1 VIRRGTS
8 TTKQMLTMQ
17 GYHLVFHSNLL
28 PKEQVPTATH
38 SRGAY
43 NWFRVLQAF
52 RGLHDSARSGRTL
65 PCRARRYT
73 PCNFSAHSI
82 NSKFQSDAQPL
93 LDCIGPYACGC
104 TGFSLPKPHSTILTP
119 RFRYNST
126 PLSETTHHAY
136 ASAHHNCMTP
146 QDALLRAR
154 TTKPPGNATV

>member
-1 VIRRGTS
+1 
-8 TTKQMLTMQ
+8 MQ

-43 NWFRVLQAF
+43 NWLRVLQAF

-93 LDCIGPYACGC
+93 LDCMWLYR
-104 TGFSLPKPHSTILTP
+104 FQSTETAQ
-119 RFRYNST
+119 YNFDT
-126 PLSETTHHAY
+126 KIPL
-136 ASAHHNCMTP
+136 
-146 QDALLRAR
+146 
-154 TTKPPGNATV
+154 